1 MKKVLISDLTLNE
14 VFSQDVSFREKLDQA
29 KRLDKVKADYIEVGP
44 INGNEEGV
52 LVKTI
57 ASFLQNSVLTCVATN
72 KEEID
77 NAEKC
82 FSPSQKKR
90 IQITLP
96 ASVVQIE
103 YNLHL
108 KPNMLI
114 EKAKE
119 LVSYAKEKFD
129 NVEVCLIDATRSE
142 DAILNDLIS
151 SSISAGATAITLVDN
166 AGVMLADEFST
177 FISGL
182 FAKIENLS
190 KVELYVQATNKF
202 RMSMSAILSSIKAG
216 ATGIKT
222 EQGAVNSVDIVT
234 LFDFFREAGDKLGI
248 SVNLSA
254 TDVRRALTKEAKSI
268 SNFKNEENKEVEI
281 GSVEALE
288 RILVG
293 SGYDLTKEELDK
305 VFETYLSL
313 RKKKIVGSKE
323 LDVIVATTCQ
333 EAPKTYKLINYV
345 VNSGNIITATTS
357 VTLEKDGMT
366 FAGLSAGDGPID
378 SSFKAIESI
387 IGVHYELDEFSIDSI
402 TEGREAIGE
411 AVVKLRANGKLF
423 SGVGISTDIIGASI
437 QAYLSALN
445 KIIYEETKQ

>member
-1 MKKVLISDLTLNE
+1 MKKILISDLTLNE
-14 VFSQDVSFREKLDQA
+14 IFSQDISFREKLDQA
-29 KRLDKVKADYIEVGP
+29 KRLDKVKADYIEIGP
-44 INGNEEGV
+44 ITDNADGV

-72 KEEID
+72 KDEID
-77 NAEKC
+77 KAVEC

-90 IQITLP
+90 IQINIP
-96 ASVVQIE
+96 ASIVQIE

-108 KPNMLI
+108 KPNALM
-114 EKAKE
+114 EKVKE
-119 LVSYAKEKFD
+119 LVTYAKEKCD
-129 NVEVCLIDATRSE
+129 NVEVCFADATRSE
-142 DAILNDLIS
+142 DEILNQLIAI
-151 SSISAGATAITLVDN
+151 SIDCGANAITLVDN
-166 AGVMLADEFST
+166 AGIMLADEFSS

-182 FAKIENLS
+182 FKKIPTLKN
-190 KVELYVQATNKF
+190 VELYIQATNRF
-202 RMSMSAILSSIKAG
+202 RMSMSTILSGIKAG

-222 EQGAVNSVDIVT
+222 EQNAQSSVDIVT
-234 LFDFFREAGDKLGI
+234 VFDIIREVGDKLGVN
-248 SVNLSA
+248 VNLSA
-254 TDVRRALTKEAKSI
+254 TDVRCSLTKAKDGDSQQK
-268 SNFKNEENKEVEI
+268 SEENKEIEI
-281 GSVEALE
+281 STVEALE
-288 RILVG
+288 RLLV
-293 SGYDLTKEELDK
+293 SAGYELNKEELDK
-305 VFETYLSL
+305 VFQTYTSL
-313 RKKKIVGSKE
+313 RQKKIVGSKE

-333 EAPKTYKLINYV
+333 EAPQTYKLINYV

-411 AVVKLRANGKLF
+411 AVVKLRSNGKLF

-445 KIIYEETKQ
+445 KIIYEETK